1 MKKSLMYVMLAFAV
15 LFGAVTS
22 VSAQSKA
29 LEKDVKK
36 RAKELKKEGWTLQA
50 SASTLDYALL
60 KYRMYL
66 EEDEENRIALTG
78 IATGKN
84 VKIGRENAIMNAI
97 TSYAGRAKAQV
108 VGKMKGVVSADS
120 STGVSEEE
128 IDKFGA
134 AYESG
139 VNAKIGALVKQHFV
153 LVRDLENGTKE
164 FNVFMSIDESAA
176 KKAREEAAK
185 EAKDQAAL
193 GNLSQQV
200 EEFIGEPVEAEE

>member
-1 MKKSLMYVMLAFAV
+1 MKKSFMYLMLVFAV
-15 LFGAVTS
+15 LFGAVAS

-36 RAKELKKEGWTLQA
+36 RVKELKKEGWKMQA
-50 SASTLDYALL
+50 STSTLDYALL
-60 KYRMYL
+60 KYRMYM

-108 VGKMKGVVSADS
+108 VGKMKSIAS
-120 STGVSEEE
+120 SDASLTGEE

-134 AYESG
+134 AYESA
-139 VNAKIGALVKQHFV
+139 VNAKIGGLVKQHFV
-153 LVRDLENGTKE
+153 LVKENKDGTKE
-164 FNVFMSIDESAA
+164 FNVFLSLDESAA
-176 KKAREEAAK
+176 KKAREEAAQ
-185 EAKDQAAL
+185 EAKRQAAL
-193 GNLSQQV
+193 SDLSEQV

>member
-1 MKKSLMYVMLAFAV
+1 MKKSFMYLMLVFAV
-15 LFGAVTS
+15 LFGAVAS

-36 RAKELKKEGWTLQA
+36 RAKELKKEGWKMQA
-50 SASTLDYALL
+50 STSTLDYALL
-60 KYRMYL
+60 KYRMYM

-108 VGKMKGVVSADS
+108 VGKMKSIIS
-120 STGVSEEE
+120 SDASLTGEE

-134 AYESG
+134 AYESA
-139 VNAKIGALVKQHFV
+139 VNAKIGGLVKQHFV
-153 LVRDLENGTKE
+153 LVKENKDGTKE
-164 FNVFMSIDESAA
+164 FNVFLSLDESAA
-176 KKAREEAAK
+176 KKAREEAAQ
-185 EAKDQAAL
+185 EAKRQAAL
-193 GNLSQQV
+193 SDLSEQV

>member
-1 MKKSLMYVMLAFAV
+1 MNEIQLFKNDRFGEVRVAGTSEEPLFCLADV
-15 LFGAVTS
+15 C
-22 VSAQSKA
+22 KA
-29 LEKDVKK
+29 
-36 RAKELKKEGWTLQA
+36 
-50 SASTLDYALL
+50 
-60 KYRMYL
+60 
-66 EEDEENRIALTG
+66 IG
-78 IATGKN
+78 IANPRN
-84 VKIGRENAIMNAI
+84 VKDRLDGDDVRQVDTIDNLGRTQQVNYVTESGMYDVIIRSDSENAIVNGI

-108 VGKMKGVVSADS
+108 VGKMKTIISADS
-120 STGVSEEE
+120 STGASEEE

-153 LVRDLENGTKE
+153 LVRDLGNGTKE

-176 KKAREEAAK
+176 KKAREEAAQ
-185 EAKDQAAL
+185 EAKKQAAL

>member
-1 MKKSLMYVMLAFAV
+1 MKKSFMYLMLVFAV
-15 LFGAVTS
+15 LFGAVAS

-36 RAKELKKEGWTLQA
+36 RAKELKKEGWKMQA
-50 SASTLDYALL
+50 STSTLDYALL
-60 KYRMYL
+60 KYRMYM

-97 TSYAGRAKAQV
+97 TNYAVRAKAQV
-108 VGKMKGVVSADS
+108 VAKMKGIMS
-120 STGVSEEE
+120 SDASLTGEE

-134 AYESG
+134 AYESA
-139 VNAKIGALVKQHFV
+139 VNAKIGGLVKQHFV
-153 LVRDLENGTKE
+153 LVKENKDGTKE
-164 FNVFMSIDESAA
+164 FNVFLSLDESAA
-176 KKAREEAAK
+176 KKAREEAAQ
-185 EAKDQAAL
+185 EAKRQAAL
-193 GNLSQQV
+193 SDLSEQV

>member
-1 MKKSLMYVMLAFAV
+1 MLVFAV
-15 LFGAVTS
+15 LFGAVAS

-36 RAKELKKEGWTLQA
+36 RAKELKKEGWKMQA
-50 SASTLDYALL
+50 STSTLDYALL
-60 KYRMYL
+60 KYRMYM

-108 VGKMKGVVSADS
+108 VGKMKSIIS
-120 STGVSEEE
+120 SDASLTGEE

-134 AYESG
+134 AYESA
-139 VNAKIGALVKQHFV
+139 VNAKIGGLVKQHFV
-153 LVRDLENGTKE
+153 LVKENKDGTKE
-164 FNVFMSIDESAA
+164 FNVFLSLDESAA
-176 KKAREEAAK
+176 KKAREEAAQ
-185 EAKDQAAL
+185 EAKRQAAL
-193 GNLSQQV
+193 SDLSEQV